1 MASKE
6 NMMDRARADYERFR
20 SSFEGDYQA
29 RFCYELAEL
38 EDRIHRLEAIVRK
51 FEAGEPVGF
60 DTNNERMCRL
70 VRQLQA
76 MKEYHAVLIE
86 RYNAGQL

>member
-1 MASKE
+1 MATKKE
-6 NMMDRARADYERFR
+6 MMDKARADYERFR

-38 EDRIHRLEAIVRK
+38 EDRRQRLEAIVSK

-60 DTNNERMCRL
+60 DTDTERMCRL

-76 MKEYHAVLIE
+76 MRLYHSVLSE